1 MLNPKQFV
9 VFGALAQLD
18 GIFETSDADI
28 LESIASDENAAE
40 AYFGLAKAYGMGITE
55 EDFEELRQNLTN
67 TYDQVGMV
75 LDGILDSLGETV
87 KEG

>member
-9 VFGALAQLD
+9 VFGTLAQLD

-28 LESIASDENAAE
+28 LENIASDENAAE
-40 AYFGLAKAYGMGITE
+40 AYFGLAKAYGMGVTA
-55 EDFEELRQNLTN
+55 EDLEELRQNLTD
-67 TYDQVGMV
+67 TYDQIGVA
-75 LDGILDSLGETV
+75 LQGILDSLGEAV